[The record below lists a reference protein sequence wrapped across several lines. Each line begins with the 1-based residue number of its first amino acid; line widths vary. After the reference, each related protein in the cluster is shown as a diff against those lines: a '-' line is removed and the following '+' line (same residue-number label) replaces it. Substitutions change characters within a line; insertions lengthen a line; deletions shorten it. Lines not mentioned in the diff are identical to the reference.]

1 MACAMNERRGIPPL
15 GWNEVLF
22 SLKTLLA
29 AGLALWIAFRLGL
42 SRPYWS
48 LVTVY
53 VVAQPLS
60 GAVTSKALYR
70 LMGTLTGA
78 AATLILV
85 PALVNAPE
93 LLALGMA
100 AWVGVCLGISLL
112 DRSPRSYFF
121 MLAGYTAAIIGF
133 TALMDPGSLFDIAS
147 SRAVEISLGILCAT
161 VVSRLVFPRHVG
173 PMLSERMEGWLG
185 DAAAWA
191 ADALAPAADDGAIRR
206 GAKRLAAD
214 MAGMTGLIS
223 YLPYDTS
230 ALRHAREQLG
240 LLELRMTALIPLLLG
255 VADRLGALRRLP
267 GGVPETLPP
276 LLAGVADWM
285 GEGRMGM
292 QRTGRRLRKELRHLA
307 VEFHGRGEWGDLLV
321 RNLCL
326 RLAEIVKVWED
337 CLLLRD
343 AIASGREDVPRRLRL
358 AGASRGWPLPRFDA
372 GLAWTSGLA
381 AFLGIL
387 LASALWLGTGWR
399 EGGAAAQLVAV
410 FCCIFA
416 AFDNPLPFLK
426 LHTGCVAAA
435 AVLAAVYLFAIL
447 PMVDGFAALL
457 AVLAPFLFL
466 CGAFMATPAWGFPA
480 FAVCANT
487 SLFLT
492 LESSFTMDM
501 PTFANGA
508 LAALA
513 GSAIVIVIQRVFRSA
528 DAEDG
533 ARRLLRT
540 LWSDLAGLAGA
551 GEPYRAHALARR
563 MVDHLGQLAPRLL
576 ALPATSRVAGADALA
591 DVRTGLNIADIQRLQ
606 PDALPETR
614 RLLDDLEYH
623 FRARLRD
630 AALRPGAAL
639 LARVD
644 EAMRVVNERQLTHP
658 AQGRLLLALAGLRRC
673 LFPDAPMPVLVLQ
686 MEGVS

>member
-255 VADRLGALRRLP
+255 VADRLAALRRLP

-435 AVLAAVYLFAIL
+435 AVLAALYLFAIL

-576 ALPATSRVAGADALA
+576 ALPAKSRVAGADALA

-606 PDALPETR
+606 PEALPETR

-658 AQGRLLLALAGLRRC
+658 AHGRLLLALAGLRRC

>member
-15 GWNEVLF
+15 GWNEILF

-78 AATLILV
+78 AVTLIIV

-121 MLAGYTAAIIGF
+121 MLAGYSAAIIGF

-173 PMLSERMEGWLG
+173 PMLSARMEGWLG

-191 ADALAPAADDGAIRR
+191 ADALAPVANDGAIRR
-206 GAKRLAAD
+206 GAKRLASD

-255 VADRLGALRRLP
+255 VADRLSALRKLP
-267 GGVPETLPP
+267 GGVPEALPP
-276 LLAGVADWM
+276 LLTGVADWM

-292 QRTGRRLRKELRHLA
+292 HRTGRLLRKELRHLA

-343 AIASGREDVPRRLRL
+343 AIAAGREDVPRRLRL
-358 AGASRGWPLPRFDA
+358 AGGSRSWPLPRFDT

-381 AFLGIL
+381 AFVGIL

-416 AFDNPLPFLK
+416 AFDNPLPFLR
-426 LHTGCVAAA
+426 LHTGCVAAG
-435 AVLAAVYLFAIL
+435 AVIATVYLFAIL
-447 PMVDGFAALL
+447 PMVDGFVALMV
-457 AVLAPFLFL
+457 VLAPFLFL
-466 CGAFMATPAWGFPA
+466 CGVFMATPAWGFPA

-487 SLFLT
+487 SLFLA
-492 LESSFTMDM
+492 LESSFAMDM
-501 PTFANGA
+501 PAFANGA

-551 GEPYRAHALARR
+551 GESYRAHALARR

-639 LARVD
+639 LARLD

-673 LFPDAPMPVLVLQ
+673 LFPDAAVPVLVLQ